1 MVGCGGG
8 TEEGG
13 GGPWRRRGIKA
24 DGRWPQSESGMAGTP
39 KAALALSLF
48 VAAQVIIF

>member
-8 TEEGG
+8 TEEGD
-13 GGPWRRRGIKA
+13 IKA
-24 DGRWPQSESGMAGTP
+24 GGRWPQSESGMAGTP

-48 VAAQVIIF
+48 IAAQVSNPP